1 MEWAAA
7 PTVADQKA
15 IAPKMQAIAWENA
28 LWVMLGAWTQPAA
41 MRKNIDGFLTNPD
54 VIPFWN
60 VTKT

>member
-1 MEWAAA
+1 MAE
-7 PTVADQKA
+7 Q
-15 IAPKMQAIAWENA
+15 QAIAKKMQSVA
-28 LWVMLGAWTQPAA
+28 YDFVPMVMLGSWNQPAA